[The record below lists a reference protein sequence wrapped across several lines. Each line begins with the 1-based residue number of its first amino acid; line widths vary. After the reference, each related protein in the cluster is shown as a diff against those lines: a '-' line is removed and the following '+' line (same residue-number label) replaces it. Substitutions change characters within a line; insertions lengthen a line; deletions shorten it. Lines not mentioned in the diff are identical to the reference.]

1 MRPGRLL
8 FLFSRFIAQNVK
20 IKLEYKADFTLM
32 LFSGSILQLLGLLF
46 LSVLFSKIPPIQGWT
61 MWEIVL
67 MLATVYF
74 SEGVVSFFFEGM
86 WRMMRLV
93 NMGDLDR
100 ILLRPVSPILQI
112 VTFDLG
118 AHGIGNMVTGIVL
131 FAISLGQTHITWTLD
146 KILFIPVF
154 VVSAAAIRAAI
165 TFAANCSSFWLV
177 SFYNAFPL
185 MVYQMADFAK
195 YPISLYIEPIQ
206 FFITVLLPYAFIA
219 YIPAVYIFGKEP
231 WGWLAW
237 LVPFVALWCMF
248 IARTV
253 FYAGLRRYDSP
264 GN

>member
-1 MRPGRLL
+1 MTPSRML
-8 FLFSRFIAQNVK
+8 FLFTRFIAQNVK
-20 IKLEYKADFTLM
+20 IKLEYKADFMLM
-32 LFSGSILQLLGLLF
+32 LFAGSALQLLGLLF
-46 LSVLFSKIPPIQGWT
+46 LSVLFSKIPLVQGWT

-67 MLATVYF
+67 MLAAIFFT
-74 SEGVVSFFFEGM
+74 EGVVSFAFEGM

-100 ILLRPVSPILQI
+100 ILLRPASPILQI

-118 AHGIGNMVTGIVL
+118 AHGIGNMVTGVVL
-131 FAISLGQTHITWTLD
+131 YVIALGQTHVVWSVD
-146 KILFIPVF
+146 KILFMPVF
-154 VVSAAAIRAAI
+154 LVSAAAIRAAI
-165 TFAANCSSFWLV
+165 SFAANCSAFWLT

-195 YPISLYIEPIQ
+195 YPSTLYTESIQ
-206 FFITVLLPYAFIA
+206 FLITVVLPYAFIA

-237 LVPFVALWCMF
+237 LMPVVALWC
-248 IARTV
+248 IVVARAV